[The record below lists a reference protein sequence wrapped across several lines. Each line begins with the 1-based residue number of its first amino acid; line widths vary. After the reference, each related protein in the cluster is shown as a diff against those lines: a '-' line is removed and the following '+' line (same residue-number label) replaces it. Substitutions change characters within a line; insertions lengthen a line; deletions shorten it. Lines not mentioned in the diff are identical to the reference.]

1 MHLGLGS
8 GGVGMSQM
16 VLLLD
21 LHLATVLV
29 TAVVVLQCLLCK
41 RAV

>member
-1 MHLGLGS
+1 
-8 GGVGMSQM
+8 
-16 VLLLD
+16 LD